1 MIEQDEKLLWA
12 TRDEIQTRWEVE
24 TLGHRPVQNYMEDG
38 LWDSF
43 CIVGQ
48 AMRDFLA
55 VVAVETDRQVA
66 RFYRWL
72 DLTEEIHSAT
82 VGKSS
87 K

>member
-1 MIEQDEKLLWA
+1 MTQWA
-12 TRDEIQTRWEVE
+12 TRDEIDAQWYGSTVSHA
-24 TLGHRPVQNYMEDG
+24 TTTNYMEDG

-82 VGKSS
+82 VSRDRK
-87 K
+87 